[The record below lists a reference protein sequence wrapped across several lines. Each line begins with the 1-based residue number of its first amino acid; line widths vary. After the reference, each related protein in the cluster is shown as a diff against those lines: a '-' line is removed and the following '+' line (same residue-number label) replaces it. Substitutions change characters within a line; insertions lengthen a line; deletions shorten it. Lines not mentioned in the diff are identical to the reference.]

1 MERLETK
8 AQRAHQFICTYK
20 FLLGPARII
29 VAISPT
35 FREAVLKK
43 CDEMIPEAKGKIGTP
58 LPPSLRASLAA
69 IIRET
74 TYVITEALPK
84 DRHYLT
90 RADLPMGWYSKKH
103 EASGRTLYYTKR
115 GTATYERPTRIAL
128 SC

>member
-1 MERLETK
+1 MERMERK
-8 AQRAHQFICTYK
+8 EARAHQFIRIYK

-58 LPPSLRASLAA
+58 LPPSLRASLAS
-69 IIRET
+69 IIREVK
-74 TYVITEALPK
+74 YVITEVLPK

-90 RADLPMGWYSKKH
+90 RADLPMGWYSKRH
-103 EASGRTLYYTKR
+103 ETSGRTLYYTKR

-128 SC
+128 GC